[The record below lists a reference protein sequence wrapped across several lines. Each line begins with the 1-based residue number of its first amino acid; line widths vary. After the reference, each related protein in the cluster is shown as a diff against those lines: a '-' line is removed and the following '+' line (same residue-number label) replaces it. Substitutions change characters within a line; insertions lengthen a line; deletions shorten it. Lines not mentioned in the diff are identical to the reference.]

1 MAYGESEGKAHNEQ
15 RGAYRPCARRTPPRY
30 QPATL
35 DLVGD
40 PCVIVL
46 RRGGGAIVARF
57 TRNVDPQEIRR
68 AAEEDSAEE
77 QRSAFVHP
85 GP

>member
-1 MAYGESEGKAHNEQ
+1 MHEENPSKLPDGY
-15 RGAYRPCARRTPPRY
+15 
-30 QPATL
+30 TL
-35 DLVGD
+35 DPAGV

-46 RRGGGAIVARF
+46 RRRGGAVVARF

-68 AAEEDSAEE
+68 AAEEDSAKEE
-77 QRSAFVHP
+77 RGALLHP

>member
-1 MAYGESEGKAHNEQ
+1 MSDENSSNL
-15 RGAYRPCARRTPPRY
+15 
-30 QPATL
+30 PAGYAL

-68 AAEEDSAEE
+68 AAEEDHAENGRGNLIRPRSLSRYE
-77 QRSAFVHP
+77 SRGETQRS
-85 GP
+85 

>member
-1 MAYGESEGKAHNEQ
+1 VSSENPSKL
-15 RGAYRPCARRTPPRY
+15 
-30 QPATL
+30 PAGYAL
-35 DLVGD
+35 DLVD

-68 AAEEDSAEE
+68 AAEEDHAENGRGDRIRPRSLRRYE
-77 QRSAFVHP
+77 SRGEPQRS
-85 GP
+85 

>member
-1 MAYGESEGKAHNEQ
+1 MSNEN
-15 RGAYRPCARRTPPRY
+15 PSKL
-30 QPATL
+30 PAGYAL

-46 RRGGGAIVARF
+46 CRGGGTIVARF

-68 AAEEDSAEE
+68 AAEEDHAENGRGDRIR
-77 QRSAFVHP
+77 QRSLSRYESR
-85 GP
+85 GETQRS

>member
-1 MAYGESEGKAHNEQ
+1 MSNEN
-15 RGAYRPCARRTPPRY
+15 PSKL
-30 QPATL
+30 PAGYAL

-46 RRGGGAIVARF
+46 RRGGGAMVVRF

-68 AAEEDSAEE
+68 AAEEDHAENGRGDLIRPRSLRRYE
-77 QRSAFVHP
+77 SRGEPQRS
-85 GP
+85 

>member
-1 MAYGESEGKAHNEQ
+1 VRDENPSKL
-15 RGAYRPCARRTPPRY
+15 
-30 QPATL
+30 PAGYTL

-46 RRGGGAIVARF
+46 RRRSGEVVARF
-57 TRNVDPQEIRR
+57 TRNVDPQEIRC
-68 AAEEDSAEE
+68 AALEDSAKEE
-77 QRSAFVHP
+77 RGALVHP